1 MAAAHFYLL
10 FDGNCEEAFTF
21 YRSVFGGEFLALI
34 RYDFVLKDGNEVP
47 VSDEVRSKIENIS
60 LLVGQ
65 NVILMGADVIG
76 EMAAKTVFGNN
87 FSIYIE
93 AESKQEAE
101 HLFYGLSEKGNVLI
115 PLAVAHWGDYFAMFT
130 DQFGINWFVNC
141 KSDKYQ

>member
-34 RYDFVLKDGNEVP
+34 RYDGVLKDGNEAP
-47 VSDEVRSKIENIS
+47 VRDDVKNKIENVS
-60 LLVGQ
+60 LLIGQ